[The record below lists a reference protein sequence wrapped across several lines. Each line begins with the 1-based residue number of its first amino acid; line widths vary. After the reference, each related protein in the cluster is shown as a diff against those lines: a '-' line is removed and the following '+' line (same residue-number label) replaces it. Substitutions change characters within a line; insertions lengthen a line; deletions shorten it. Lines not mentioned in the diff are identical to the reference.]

1 MTTGGN
7 RYSEAAPAP
16 RIEPS
21 TGMSMESIQVL
32 RPRLPSAERLLP
44 YLHRIDASRIYSNFG
59 PLAQEMERRM
69 APLLGVPDGCLISAS
84 SGTAALCAAILVTAG
99 RATTNRPYAI
109 VPAYTFVATAV
120 AAEHC
125 GYKTYLSDC
134 DPTQWVLTP
143 DQLLDHPDLDRI
155 GVVIPVAAYGR
166 PIEQAPW
173 MAFSERTGIPVVID
187 GAACF
192 DLLLGGP
199 TAFAGSIPV
208 ALSFHATKA
217 FGVGEG
223 GAVICPDP
231 ITARRVLQSLN
242 FGFHTIRDSLC
253 PSLNGKL
260 SEYHAAVGLAELDG
274 WNDKIKAWSRV
285 AADYRRLAAAAGLQG
300 RLYTSPSI
308 SSSYALF
315 FCDSEYPCEN
325 VQAALREQQID
336 YRLWYGRGLQHQ
348 THFANCPRSTLGVTE
363 LLSRDLLGIPASP
376 DLSSDAVARVVEALC
391 AARVSG

>member
-1 MTTGGN
+1 
-7 RYSEAAPAP
+7 
-16 RIEPS
+16 
-21 TGMSMESIQVL
+21 MESIQVL

-59 PLAQEMERRM
+59 PLAQEMEKRM

-84 SGTAALCAAILVTAG
+84 SGTAALCAAILVGAG
-99 RATTNRPYAI
+99 RATTNRPYAV

-125 GYKTYLSDC
+125 GYRPYLSDC
-134 DPTQWVLTP
+134 DSTQWVLTP
-143 DQLLDHPDLDRI
+143 DQLLDHPDLDQI

-173 MAFSERTGIPVVID
+173 QAFSERTGIPVVID

-192 DLLLGGP
+192 DLLLGDP
-199 TAFAGSIPV
+199 TAFTGSIPV

-231 ITARRVLQSLN
+231 ITARQVLQSLN
-242 FGFHTIRDSLC
+242 FGFHTVRDSLC

-274 WNDKIKAWSRV
+274 WDEKIKAWNRV
-285 AADYRRLAAAAGLQG
+285 ATDYRRLAAAAGIHS
-300 RLYTSPSI
+300 RLHASPSI
-308 SSSYALF
+308 SCSYALF
-315 FCDSEYPCEN
+315 RCDPEYPCEN
-325 VQAALREQQID
+325 VQAALRARQID
-336 YRLWYGRGLQHQ
+336 FRLWYGRGLQHQ
-348 THFANCPRSTLGVTE
+348 THFADCPRSALDVTE
-363 LLSRDLLGIPASP
+363 ELSRDLLGIPSSP
-376 DLSSDAVARVVEALC
+376 DLSCDAILRVVEALES
-391 AARVSG
+391 ARASG